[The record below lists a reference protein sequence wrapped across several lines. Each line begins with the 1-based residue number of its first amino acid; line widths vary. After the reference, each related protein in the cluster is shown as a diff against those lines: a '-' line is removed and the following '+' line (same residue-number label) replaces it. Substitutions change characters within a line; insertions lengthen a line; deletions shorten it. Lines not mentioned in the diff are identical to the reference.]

1 MNERAK
7 KILHFWFIQS
17 SSEERFTK
25 NKVFDKTGINL
36 ELEIQIIGEK
46 L

>member
-1 MNERAK
+1 MQEGFIKNNK
-7 KILHFWFIQS
+7 LHGKWS
-17 SSEERFTK
+17 SF
-25 NKVFDKTGINL
+25 NKTGINL

>member
-1 MNERAK
+1 LERLIYQVK
-7 KILHFWFIQS
+7 
-17 SSEERFTK
+17 E
-25 NKVFDKTGINL
+25 KVLDKTGTNL